1 MKLKPCPFCGSELQ
15 LVRDYRDSSDYACP
29 TSQYECPVGQRRI
42 NTDDAE
48 KWNTRPIEDKQAEQI
63 AELVEEIG
71 NQETRLKEELRHAYG
86 EDKLDDFPKA
96 DEADEALDNLKQALA
111 ATPQKEESDG

>member
-1 MKLKPCPFCGSELQ
+1 MSELKCCPFCGSELQ

-48 KWNTRPIEDKQAEQI
+48 KWNTRPIEEQQA
-63 AELVEEIG
+63 
-71 NQETRLKEELRHAYG
+71 RLFPDCTG
-86 EDKLDDFPKA
+86 ENK
-96 DEADEALDNLKQALA
+96 
-111 ATPQKEESDG
+111 

>member
-1 MKLKPCPFCGSELQ
+1 MELKRCPFCGSELQ

-48 KWNTRPIEDKQAEQI
+48 KWNTRPIEEQQTEQI
-63 AELVEEIG
+63 TELQSRLDAVDEAAWDKLKAE
-71 NQETRLKEELRHAYG
+71 NQRLKE
-86 EDKLDDFPKA
+86 
-96 DEADEALDNLKQALA
+96 
-111 ATPQKEESDG
+111 